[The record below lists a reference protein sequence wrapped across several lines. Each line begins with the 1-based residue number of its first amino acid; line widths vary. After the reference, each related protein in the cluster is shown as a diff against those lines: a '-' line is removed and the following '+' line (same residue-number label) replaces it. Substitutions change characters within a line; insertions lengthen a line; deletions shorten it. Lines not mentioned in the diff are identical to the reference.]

1 MTNTV
6 RILFVCSENRLRSP
20 TAEAVF
26 ASYDGVETFSA
37 GTNSDCEQP
46 VTGDLVEW
54 ADVIL
59 VMERTHRNKVASRFR
74 SLLKDKKLGVLN
86 IPDHFEYMD
95 PLLVDILK
103 RRVPRYVAIDP
114 A

>member
-1 MTNTV
+1 MRV
-6 RILFVCSENRLRSP
+6 LFVCSENKLRSP

-26 ASYDGVETFSA
+26 SGYEGVEAISA
-37 GTNSDCEQP
+37 GTNRDCEQP

-54 ADVIL
+54 ADVVL
-59 VMERTHRNKVASRFR
+59 VMEKSHKNKVMSRFGGLLRNKKV
-74 SLLKDKKLGVLN
+74 GVLD

-103 RRVPRYVAIDP
+103 RRVPSYVPIP
-114 A
+114 NEN